1 MSKQGI
7 IIKGISG
14 KYTVYTEGTH
24 LECVAKGV
32 FRKQKIT
39 PLPGDTVTVEDG
51 VIVAISPRKNQL
63 IRPAVANV
71 DQIAV
76 FVPVKSPEPDY
87 FLLDKMLLTAFEH
100 HIDVLIC
107 VNKCDCDEAQ
117 VASYIQQ
124 AYGKLPVKVLC
135 MEAVNG
141 IGIAEISEFLTGKIT
156 VLAGQSGAGKSTTVN
171 GVFGQKK
178 METGVVS
185 MKTERGKHTTRH
197 AELFLLEGKEGFL
210 IDTPGFS
217 SHDLPDYD
225 AAMLRGLYPEFA
237 AHEGTCR
244 FKECLH
250 WNEPN
255 CAVKA
260 AVERGEIDAGR
271 YQRYLRYQQEIAV
284 RKANKYK

>member
-14 KYTVYTEGTH
+14 KYTVYAEGTH
-24 LECVAKGV
+24 MECVAKGV

-51 VIVAISPRKNQL
+51 VIVAIAPRKNQL

-87 FLLDKMLLTAFEH
+87 FLLDKMLLAAFEH

-107 VNKCDCDEAQ
+107 VNKCDCDEEQ
-117 VASYIQQ
+117 VAPYIQQ
-124 AYGKLPVKVLC
+124 AYGNLPVKVLC

-141 IGIAEISEFLTGKIT
+141 IGIAEVSAFLTGKIT

-171 GVFGQKK
+171 GVFGQEK

-185 MKTERGKHTTRH
+185 TKTERGKHTTRH
-197 AELFLLEGKEGFL
+197 AELFSIDTGGFL

-225 AAMLRGLYPEFA
+225 AATLRSLYPEFA
-237 AHEGTCR
+237 DYEGTCR

-250 WNEPN
+250 WNEPA
-255 CAVKA
+255 CAVKEA
-260 AVERGEIDAGR
+260 LAQGKIDAGR
-271 YQRYLRYQQEIAV
+271 YQRYLRYQQEIAT

>member
-1 MSKQGI
+1 MSKSGI

-24 LECVAKGV
+24 MECVAKGV
-32 FRKQKIT
+32 FRKKKIT
-39 PLPGDTVTVEDG
+39 PLPGDRVTVEDD
-51 VIVAISPRKNQL
+51 VITEIHPRKNQL

-100 HIDVLIC
+100 HLDVLIC
-107 VNKCDCDEAQ
+107 VNKCDCDEEQ
-117 VASYIQQ
+117 VADYIQR
-124 AYGKLPVKVLC
+124 AYGSLPVKVLC

-141 IGIAEISEFLTGKIT
+141 IGIAEISSFLAGKIT

-171 GVFGQKK
+171 GVFGQEK

-185 MKTERGKHTTRH
+185 SKTERGKHTTRH
-197 AELFLLEGKEGFL
+197 AELFSVDAEGFL

-217 SHDLPDYD
+217 SHELPDYD
-225 AAMLRGLYPEFA
+225 AITLRSLYPEFA
-237 AHEGTCR
+237 EREGECR
-244 FKECLH
+244 FKECIH
-250 WNEPN
+250 WNEPD
-255 CAVKA
+255 CAVKEA
-260 AVERGEIDAGR
+260 LQHGKIDEGR
-271 YQRYLRYQQEIAV
+271 YQRYLRFQQEVAQ